1 MAVQQRFESE
11 AELANVVRRRMECI
25 GWTAYA
31 EVQVSQSA
39 KRADLVFESGRR
51 IMIVETKLTLSIEVV
66 SQAVRW
72 LGKAHYVVIAVPAPK
87 GRSSERIA
95 FVVDYLRAKGIG
107 LWWLDPGE
115 EQQLS
120 GGTTYDRSRLSVVVP
135 ERLHRW
141 ADWKAQKLRRVLV
154 EEMKLAQAGAKTG
167 GVASTPF
174 KRTCLLLRKF
184 VEEHPGTPFVTAME
198 RIQHHYSS
206 VKSARSNI
214 DIILKTA
221 DLEIRNGGLYVP
233 GTPDVPPSK
242 QNDLPAPASQDSQYA
257 DTLVIRCEGCRGMLG
272 LMKYLQFGMDT
283 MQTIRPK
290 LEQRGAYIE
299 WEHSNNLPA
308 LRLCGCS
315 GQQQSLL

>member
-1 MAVQQRFESE
+1 MAMQLRFKSE
-11 AELANVVRRRMECI
+11 VDLANVVRRRMECI

-51 IMIVETKLTLSIEVV
+51 VMIVETKLALSIEVV

-95 FVVDYLRAKGIG
+95 FIVDYLRAKGIG

-120 GGTTYDRSRLSVVVP
+120 SGTTYDSSRLSVVVP

-141 ADWKAQKLRRVLV
+141 ADWKAQKLRQVLV
-154 EEMKLAQAGAKTG
+154 EEMRQAQAGTKTG
-167 GVASTPF
+167 GMASTPF

-184 VEEHPGTPFVTAME
+184 IEEHSGTPFVAAME

-221 DLEIRNGGLYVP
+221 NLEIRNGGLYIP
-233 GTPDVPPSK
+233 GAPDAQLSK
-242 QNDLPAPASQDSQYA
+242 QKELPGLATQDSQYA
-257 DTLVIRCEGCRGMLG
+257 DTIVIRCEGCRGMLG
-272 LMKYLQFGMDT
+272 LMKYRQFGMDT
-283 MQTIRPK
+283 METIRPK
-290 LEQRGAYIE
+290 LEKRGAYIE
-299 WEHSNNLPA
+299 WEHSVNLPA
-308 LRLCGCS
+308 LSLCGCS
-315 GQQQSLL
+315 GRQQILL